1 MSATDAAMM
10 TAERIVGDGR
20 TMARG
25 MPELSQFEESGQ
37 DR

>member
-1 MSATDAAMM
+1 MSATDAAMN
-10 TAERIVGDGR
+10 TAERVVGDGR

-25 MPELSQFEESGQ
+25 MRELSQFKESGQ